1 MAKRKSEYDYQPCD
15 RYVIINPDDP
25 NLVPIK
31 IDVFD
36 LVKRVYRE
44 FNLPEPKDFPGFED
58 VEGYGLPPEEQ
69 MFHKEVIPERIVEFE
84 NSIKN
89 QVSRSLAPLK
99 RENTIINLFW
109 ETLNERQDEHKDI
122 IEFIA
127 KMWFYRLLGKFIMIN
142 GKMHYLPPDM
152 WMYVNHYTLK
162 GEIEPEYRD
171 RDKRWYTFTTF
182 CEHDTTTFKDVD
194 PKTNKPIKN
203 EQGDYDMIDLGYRVC
218 YGANISKHRQ
228 AGDSSKVQGSHLN
241 FITARIAEH
250 SAIQGKDDENADN
263 MFQWHCVYP
272 YSKWPIYF
280 KPLRDANEKMN
291 PKNSMLFKGEDRET
305 SLDSKITFAKS
316 ADAIK
321 YDNEK
326 IGRLHED
333 EPGKLERIDVCER
346 HNVMKPTMARGAGRK
361 IQGACKY
368 VTTVELIDDPDSSN
382 RYMKLCFDSMWED
395 RGTNGQTKS
404 GMYNGFFRASDGL
417 EGYIGKHGE
426 SIEGTPTPEQSL
438 FIGSKIGARQYIED
452 TIKDFKK
459 KKDFVGLA
467 SFKRKHPLFFKDNFS
482 IALKN
487 QFFNKEILETREQYL
502 AFDARH
508 LLPIRGNFVRR
519 SWPDGDVDFIKDD
532 DGRFYVSID
541 MIEMAH
547 IFGSDYVTN
556 KRYKDNNG
564 IWTPDHPLT
573 FIASAD
579 PFGLNRTE
587 GRASMGG
594 GAVRWR
600 WDKTIDPKDK
610 PISQWLSQ
618 RPVCTYSARPD
629 LVKGIPDSYCE
640 DMLMM
645 TQYFNAMMYPERNVN
660 CIQEYFEER
669 KYHGY
674 LLHDFDS
681 NMNPKATPGWWHG
694 GADNKRALD
703 VFNHYKDDI
712 SKNAS
717 RWTHLDLL
725 HECLS
730 ILDTKDMTNWD
741 LFTAYGGCLLA
752 EMNPFYNMMQ
762 ESLDNKIDQ
771 DDFMAQFLS

>member
-1 MAKRKSEYDYQPCD
+1 
-15 RYVIINPDDP
+15 
-25 NLVPIK
+25 
-31 IDVFD
+31 
-36 LVKRVYRE
+36 
-44 FNLPEPKDFPGFED
+44 
-58 VEGYGLPPEEQ
+58 
-69 MFHKEVIPERIVEFE
+69 MFHKEVIPERIIEFE

-89 QVSRSLAPLK
+89 QVPRSLAPLK

-203 EQGDYDMIDLGYRVC
+203 EHGDYDMIDMGYRVC

-417 EGYIGKHGE
+417 EGYIGKYGE
-426 SIEGTPTPEQSL
+426 SIEGTPTPEQAL

-508 LLPIRGNFVRR
+508 LLPKQGRFVRK
-519 SWPDGDVDFIKDD
+519 SPDGEVIWIDDPDGISYLSVDLKDLARKYGATYLPNQRIKEN
-532 DGRFYVSID
+532 GVS
-541 MIEMAH
+541 M
-547 IFGSDYVTN
+547 
-556 KRYKDNNG
+556 
-564 IWTPDHPLT
+564 PDPSAVIH
-573 FIASAD
+573 FIASGDTFAQD
-579 PFGLNRTE
+579 KVE
-587 GRASMGG
+587 GRASNGG
-594 GAVRWR
+594 GSIKWML
-600 WDKTIDPKDK
+600 DKTIDPDTNDLADR
-610 PISQWLSQ
+610 LSC
-618 RPVCTYSARPD
+618 RPVWTCSYRPD
-629 LVKGIPDSYCE
+629 TVEEYIDQLIMAC
-640 DMLMM
+640 
-645 TQYFNAMMYPERNVN
+645 QYFNAMMYAENNVKN
-660 CIQEYFEER
+660 LINTFISKGYG
-669 KYHGY
+669 GY
-674 LLHDFDS
+674 LLYDIDVNTGHRS
-681 NMNPKATPGWWHG
+681 QNPGWWHG
-694 GADNKRALD
+694 GAGNGKALMA
-703 VFNHYKDDI
+703 FNLMRDDI
-712 SKNAS
+712 QKNGR
-717 RWTHLDLL
+717 RWTHLDLIR
-725 HECLS
+725 ECLS
-730 ILDTKDMTNWD
+730 ILGPKDMTNWD
-741 LFTAYGGCLLA
+741 LFTSYCGCLIG
-752 EMNPFYNMMQ
+752 EQNPFYNMIQ
-762 ESLDNKIDQ
+762 ESLR
-771 DDFMAQFLS
+771 